1 MPSFRG
7 MKGRYRHRKGWRE
20 RQRHPQGRVMSALK
34 RREAREL
41 LMGLLFESEFRS
53 DESYAEI
60 YATSVEERM
69 IPEDEYI
76 KKAYYTIF
84 EQRQT
89 VDELIAKNAK
99 GWKVE
104 RLSRLSR
111 SILRMA
117 VYEMVFESEIPYN
130 VTINEAVEL
139 TKKFDDPKAR
149 PFVNGV
155 LNSVKNELVANGM
168 TKEKRE

>member
-1 MPSFRG
+1 MPAG
-7 MKGRYRHRKGWRE
+7 M
-20 RQRHPQGRVMSALK
+20 VMSTLK

-41 LMGLLFESEFRS
+41 LLGLLFESEFRT
-53 DESYAEI
+53 DESYEAI
-60 YATSVEERM
+60 YASSVEERL

-104 RLSRLSR
+104 RLSRISR
-111 SILRMA
+111 SVLRLG
-117 VYEMVFESEIPYN
+117 VYELVFEPSIPYN
-130 VTINEAVEL
+130 VTINEAIEL
-139 TKKFDDPKAR
+139 SKKFDDPKAKA
-149 PFVNGV
+149 FVNGV
-155 LNSVKNELVANGM
+155 LNSVKNELEANGM
-168 TKEKRE
+168 TKETRA

>member
-1 MPSFRG
+1 
-7 MKGRYRHRKGWRE
+7 
-20 RQRHPQGRVMSALK
+20 MSALK